1 MIDIIAIDQ
10 LSVTV
15 FIMLLLTE
23 TIWRQLRKWVVLF
36 YISTTEDVV
45 ASSWLD
51 IGRATV
57 LIYQLRFLESDQPFF
72 SLNAGLFFSH
82 QVVL

>member
-15 FIMLLLTE
+15 IVMLL
-23 TIWRQLRKWVVLF
+23 KWVVLF
-36 YISTTEDVV
+36 YFCTIE
-45 ASSWLD
+45 
-51 IGRATV
+51 
-57 LIYQLRFLESDQPFF
+57 DQPFF

>member
-15 FIMLLLTE
+15 IVMLLITE

-36 YISTTEDVV
+36 YFCTIE
-45 ASSWLD
+45 
-51 IGRATV
+51 
-57 LIYQLRFLESDQPFF
+57 DQPFF